1 MEPISYELIK
11 RAVFKRFW
19 AILLVGILGSAV
31 AVFVAYV
38 LPPTYT
44 SEAKIL
50 IESQQIPSELAKTT
64 VTSSTNERL
73 ELIQQ
78 RLMARNNILD
88 LIERLDLFDNDPMT
102 PTEQVAKI
110 RESTSF
116 RKLTLSRG
124 RRDNDV
130 AAFILSYSGP
140 DPQVAAR
147 VVNELVTLVLE
158 KNLISRSE
166 RANETF
172 DFFKKDVEAL
182 AKQLADA
189 EEAVADFQQANKD
202 ALPDTLGFRQKE
214 LSDLRSRRFT
224 LERRLLDLQT
234 SKSEAERRLE
244 LGRYGPEYA
253 DSVSPEEAALRQLE
267 RQLGQAKA
275 VYASSHPQIRR
286 LEAQIAQLRGDLDP
300 AIANQTAEDRAN
312 ARTLAREDLENKLDR
327 IERDIELAE
336 QEIRSLEERQAS
348 LEESIS
354 RTPQVAIELNSLQ
367 RNRDGLQEQYRRAS
381 SKLSIA
387 ETGQKLEV
395 NRQAESFEVV
405 EQAQV
410 PTEPEAPK
418 RKMIAAVGSVGSVG
432 LAFSLAVLIEMLN
445 RAIYT
450 SSEMER
456 RLQLR
461 PLMTIPYI
469 KTKADRRRR
478 RRNLLLLVTFAIIL
492 PAVTLY
498 ALHVY
503 YLPID
508 LLFDK
513 VLERTGAAE
522 MIETVMERLLE

>member
-1 MEPISYELIK
+1 
-11 RAVFKRFW
+11 
-19 AILLVGILGSAV
+19 
-31 AVFVAYV
+31 
-38 LPPTYT
+38 
-44 SEAKIL
+44 
-50 IESQQIPSELAKTT
+50 
-64 VTSSTNERL
+64 
-73 ELIQQ
+73 
-78 RLMARNNILD
+78 
-88 LIERLDLFDNDPMT
+88 
-102 PTEQVAKI
+102 
-110 RESTSF
+110 
-116 RKLTLSRG
+116 
-124 RRDNDV
+124 
-130 AAFILSYSGP
+130 
-140 DPQVAAR
+140 
-147 VVNELVTLVLE
+147 
-158 KNLISRSE
+158 
-166 RANETF
+166 
-172 DFFKKDVEAL
+172 
-182 AKQLADA
+182 
-189 EEAVADFQQANKD
+189 
-202 ALPDTLGFRQKE
+202 
-214 LSDLRSRRFT
+214 
-224 LERRLLDLQT
+224 
-234 SKSEAERRLE
+234 
-244 LGRYGPEYA
+244 
-253 DSVSPEEAALRQLE
+253 
-267 RQLGQAKA
+267 
-275 VYASSHPQIRR
+275 
-286 LEAQIAQLRGDLDP
+286 LRGDLDP

-348 LEESIS
+348 LEKSIS

-381 SKLSIA
+381 SELSIA